1 MTKSKPEEKRSRGKP
16 LGTRQ
21 KDGLYTDILNK
32 LQEDKDQ
39 RGDGYTAF
47 AISSYLGVTHQ
58 TVQQYLAD
66 LVAMK
71 KVRQRKISNM
81 LLFSIK

>member
-1 MTKSKPEEKRSRGKP
+1 MTAKKSEIKKPRGKP

-21 KDGLYTDILNK
+21 KEGLYTDILDI
-32 LQEDKDQ
+32 LQKDKDQ

-47 AISSYLGVTHQ
+47 AISSYLGETHQ

-66 LVAMK
+66 LVDQK
-71 KVRQRKISNM
+71 KVRSRKISS
-81 LLFSIK
+81 LILFSIK